1 LTERLV
7 QPAVHAIREAI
18 EGIDGA
24 VRGKT
29 LDDFRA
35 NWLLRH
41 GVQRGIEII
50 SEAAR
55 RIPPELQ
62 ARQPN
67 IPWAQIMGIGNV
79 LRHEYHRVSDAL
91 ICNVVQDYL
100 PPLKGA
106 IAAIEAELK
115 NNYDCRRADAA
126 RRSRAD
132 ATGSGV

>member
-7 QPAVHAIREAI
+7 QPVLHAIREAI
-18 EGIDGA
+18 DGVEAA
-24 VRGKT
+24 VRGRT
-29 LDDFRA
+29 LDDFSTD
-35 NWLLRH
+35 WLLRH

-79 LRHEYHRVSDAL
+79 LRHEYHRLSDTL
-91 ICNVVQDYL
+91 ISNVVQEYL
-100 PPLKGA
+100 PPLRAA

-115 NNYDCRRADAA
+115 KQ
-126 RRSRAD
+126 S
-132 ATGSGV
+132 